1 MSIDNK
7 CIESEISEA
16 ELALDSVVSAN
27 ESKQRDMPGYEAFK
41 EEEAEE
47 AGGSVSLSP
56 AEKRKIRAQ
65 KSMEFRKKHQAKVK
79 KGMRLIMKKR
89 GFKNAHQFETAC
101 GLGSKTI
108 TSILES
114 GNVSLFTMEMI
125 GIGLDYTI
133 NPAKQVLKD
142 FEGK

>member
-1 MSIDNK
+1 MPATKKDNGNIK
-7 CIESEISEA
+7 
-16 ELALDSVVSAN
+16 
-27 ESKQRDMPGYEAFK
+27 K
-41 EEEAEE
+41 
-47 AGGSVSLSP
+47 SLSP

-65 KSMEFRKKHQAKVK
+65 KSKECRKKHQAKVK
-79 KGMRLIMKKR
+79 KGMRLIMKNR
-89 GFKNAHQFETAC
+89 GFENANQFETAC

-125 GIGLDYTI
+125 GIGLGYTI
-133 NPAKQVLKD
+133 NPAKQVLKY